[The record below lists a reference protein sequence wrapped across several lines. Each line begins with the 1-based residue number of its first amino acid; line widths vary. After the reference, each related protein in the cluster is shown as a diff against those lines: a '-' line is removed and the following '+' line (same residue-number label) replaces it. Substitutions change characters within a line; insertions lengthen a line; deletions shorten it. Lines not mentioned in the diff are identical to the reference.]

1 MSITVIIPV
10 YNSASLLSETLR
22 ALSEGSRQPDELL
35 VIDDGSTD
43 DSAAVAAQMGA
54 RVLAMPQNAGPSAC
68 RNFAALQT
76 SGSLLIFLDADTQV
90 HADTLAQLE
99 SRLEK
104 NPELSAVIGAY
115 DDAPSDPGWI
125 SQYRNLS
132 HCYVHRSSRPR
143 ALTFWSGCGAIRRV
157 AFFDAGGFDER
168 FHRPSVEDIELGY
181 RMVGQGKQILLDP
194 NITVKHAKRWTLRNS
209 IVTDIRDRGIP
220 WMTLLLE
227 RHQIPD
233 DLNVSTKNRIS
244 SGLVALS
251 LACCIAARI
260 STWWLAAAVAL
271 TFIALS
277 LHVGLFRFIV
287 AHKGLAFLP
296 RACALFVLV
305 ELSNLVSVV
314 GGLLAWFGGSRRG
327 TRISRVQVVVTEHRT
342 NG

>member
-10 YNSASLLSETLR
+10 YNSANLLSETLR
-22 ALSEGSRQPDELL
+22 ALSKGSRQPDELL

-43 DSAAVAAQMGA
+43 DSAAVAVRMGA
-54 RVLAMPQNAGPSAC
+54 CVLTMPQTAGPSAC

-76 SGSLLIFLDADTQV
+76 LGSILIFFDADTQV
-90 HADTLAQLE
+90 HPDTLAQLE
-99 SRLEK
+99 SRLEN

-132 HCYVHRSSRPR
+132 HCYVHRSSRSR
-143 ALTFWSGCGAIRRV
+143 ALTFWSGCGAVRRV
-157 AFFDAGGFDER
+157 AFFAAGGFDER

-194 NITVKHAKRWTLRNS
+194 NIKVKHAKRWTLRNS
-209 IVTDIRDRGIP
+209 IITDIRDRGIP

-227 RHQIPD
+227 RRQIPD
-233 DLNVSTKNRIS
+233 DLNVSVKNRIS

-251 LACCIAARI
+251 LACCIAAWI
-260 STWWLAAAVAL
+260 SPWWLAAAIAQ
-271 TFIALS
+271 TFIAMS
-277 LHVGLFRFIV
+277 LHVGQFRFIV
-287 AHKGLAFLP
+287 ARKGLAFLP

-314 GGLLAWFGGSRRG
+314 GGLLAWLGGSPRG
-327 TRISRVQVVVTEHRT
+327 TLISRVQAALNENRP